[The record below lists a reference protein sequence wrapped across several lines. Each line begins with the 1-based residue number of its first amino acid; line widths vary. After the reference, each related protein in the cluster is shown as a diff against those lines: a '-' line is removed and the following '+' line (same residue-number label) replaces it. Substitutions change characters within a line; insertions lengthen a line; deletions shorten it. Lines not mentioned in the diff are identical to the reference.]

1 METVL
6 DFYNTPAEAG
16 VVRLSFDERP
26 CQLLADKVEALPAQ
40 KAKRKKVDHEYE
52 RCGTCNILL
61 AYDMD
66 QGQRYLETR
75 KQRTKA
81 DFAHFWAH
89 LALVTLAFAK
99 RIDVVLDNL
108 NTHNYGSFYEHL
120 PLVIAE
126 QLRKK
131 IRFIYTPKHGS
142 WLNLSEIEF
151 AALAG
156 QCLQGRR
163 IPSLEELD
171 QQAQTWAAARNA
183 KSTTIY
189 WSFTTAKARE
199 KFQRHY
205 DNLLKN

>member
-6 DFYNTPAEAG
+6 DFYNAPAEEG
-16 VVRLSFDERP
+16 VVRLTFDERP
-26 CQLLADKVEALPAQ
+26 CQLLADTVEALPPQ
-40 KAKRKKVDHEYE
+40 KGKRKKVDHEYK
-52 RCGTCNILL
+52 RCGVSNILL

-66 QGQRYLETR
+66 RGQRYLETR

-81 DFAHFWAH
+81 DFAHFWAN
-89 LALVTLAFAK
+89 LALVSFAVAR

-108 NTHNYGSFYEHL
+108 NTHDYGSFYEHL
-120 PLVIAE
+120 PLEIAE
-126 QLRKK
+126 QLRRK

-142 WLNLSEIEF
+142 WLNLTEIEF
-151 AALAG
+151 AALAR
-156 QCLQGRR
+156 QCLDGRR

-171 QQAQTWAAARNA
+171 KEAQTWAAARNV
-183 KSTTIY
+183 KGTMIY

-205 DNLLKN
+205 DKLLKN

>member
-6 DFYNTPAEAG
+6 DFYNSPCEED

-26 CQLLADKVEALPAQ
+26 CQLLTDKTEALPA
-40 KAKRKKVDHEYE
+40 KPGKSKKVDHEYG
-52 RCGTCNILL
+52 RCGVSNILL

-66 QGQRYLETR
+66 RGERYLETR
-75 KQRTKA
+75 AQRTKA
-81 DFAHFWAH
+81 DFAHFWAK
-89 LALVTLAFAK
+89 LALVDLAFAR

-120 PLVIAE
+120 PLEMAE

-156 QCLQGRR
+156 QCLEGRR
-163 IPSLEELD
+163 IPTLEDLD
-171 QQAQTWAAARNA
+171 KEAQAWARARNA
-183 KSTTIY
+183 KGIKIH

-205 DNLLKN
+205 NSLLKN

>member
-6 DFYNTPAEAG
+6 DFYNAPAEEG
-16 VVRLSFDERP
+16 VVRLTFDERP
-26 CQLLADKVEALPAQ
+26 CQLLADTVEALPPQ
-40 KAKRKKVDHEYE
+40 KGKRKKVDHEYK
-52 RCGTCNILL
+52 RCGVSNILL

-66 QGQRYLETR
+66 RGQRYLETR
-75 KQRTKA
+75 RQRTKA

-89 LALVTLAFAK
+89 LALAVFAFAR

-108 NTHNYGSFYEHL
+108 NTHDYGSFYEHL
-120 PLVIAE
+120 PLEIAE

-142 WLNLSEIEF
+142 WLNLTEIEF

-156 QCLQGRR
+156 QCLDGRR

-171 QQAQTWAAARNA
+171 KEAQAWAAARNI
-183 KSTTIY
+183 KETMIY

-205 DNLLKN
+205 DKLLKN